1 MVKEILSETEE
12 KMSKSLLAV
21 KRAFGSLRTGK
32 ASPALLDG
40 IRVDYHGTIMPL
52 NQLATVSAPEARLM
66 VVQAWDKSI
75 VGEISKAI
83 QKADLGLN
91 PQVDGN
97 IIRLPIPPLNED
109 RRRDLVKHCKKL
121 AEDGKIAIRN
131 IRRDANDSLK
141 KTEKDKSISED
152 DMKRGIEKVQGLT
165 NKFTD
170 EIDEAMEAKEIDIM
184 EV

>member
-1 MVKEILSETEE
+1 MVKQILSDTED
-12 KMSKSLLAV
+12 KMKKSLLAV
-21 KRAFGSLRTGK
+21 NRDFGSLRTGK
-32 ASPALLDG
+32 ASPALLDA
-40 IRVDYHGTIMPL
+40 IRVDYHGTVMPL

-66 VVQAWDKSI
+66 VVQAWDKAI

-109 RRRDLVKHCKKL
+109 RRRELVKHCKKI

-141 KTEKDKSISED
+141 NAEKDKSISED
-152 DMKRGIEKVQGLT
+152 DMKRATEKVQGLT
-165 NKFTD
+165 NKYTD
-170 EIDEAMEAKEIDIM
+170 EIDLAMEAKETAIM